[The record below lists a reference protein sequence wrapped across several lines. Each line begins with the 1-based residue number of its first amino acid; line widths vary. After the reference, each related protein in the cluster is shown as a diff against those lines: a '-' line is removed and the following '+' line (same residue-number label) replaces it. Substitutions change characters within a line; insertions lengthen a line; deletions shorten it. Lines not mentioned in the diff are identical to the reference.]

1 MTNQGF
7 VNLTSNDSYDNE
19 EDEITDEKILKDYT
33 TPGHPIAYSGIQNVF
48 KYYNRQVPLL
58 RIRKLLS
65 GNEGYTLHKEFHKQQ
80 RNITYKHF
88 KRYQFQMD
96 LVEVQHLAPQND
108 GTRYLLNCIDI
119 FTRYAF
125 VRPLKDKSANT
136 VLNAF
141 KTILVEAKTYPYM
154 IVMDKGTEFSNKSFK
169 DFCSNNNIKLIN
181 PQASVH
187 AAFIERFNRTLQL
200 LMYKYMT
207 DNETERYIDVLPK
220 LVFTYNNRFHRMIK
234 TTPQKAENN
243 ENGEHLKLS
252 LIQKEQL
259 NKIKKKKPT
268 LSIGSYVRIA
278 KQKGKFSR
286 SYDEQTKQ
294 EIFKIKS
301 IDTKKPIP
309 LYHLTDYD
317 GNDDVVGGFYEFE
330 LTPVETKVFR
340 IEKVLKKRVLKGKR
354 QIYVKWKG
362 FGNEH
367 NSWIDETN
375 IERTF

>member
-1 MTNQGF
+1 MTNTGF
-7 VNLTSNDSYDNE
+7 VKLDSNFNYNN
-19 EDEITDEKILKDYT
+19 EDEVITDEKILQNYT
-33 TPGHPIAYSGIQNVF
+33 TPGHPIAYSGIINVF
-48 KYYNRQVPLL
+48 NYYNRQVPLA
-58 RIRKLLS
+58 RIKKLLS

-80 RNITYKHF
+80 RNITYKHY

-96 LVEVQHLAPQND
+96 LVEVQHLSSKND
-108 GTRYLLNCIDI
+108 GVRYLLNCIDI

-125 VRPLKDKSANT
+125 VRPLKDKSAPT

-141 KTILVEAKTYPYM
+141 KSVLEEAVTKPYM
-154 IVMDKGTEFSNKSFK
+154 VVMDKGTEFSNRMFK
-169 DFCSNNNIKLIN
+169 EFCDRNNIKLIN

-200 LMYKYMT
+200 LMYKFMT

-220 LVFTYNNRFHRMIK
+220 LVNTYNNRVHRMIK
-234 TTPQKAENN
+234 TTPAKAEANN
-243 ENGEHLKLS
+243 ANEHLNLA
-252 LIQKEQL
+252 LIQQEQIK
-259 NKIKKKKPT
+259 KIKPKKPG
-268 LSIGSYVRIA
+268 LAVGSYVRIA

-286 SYDEQTKQ
+286 SYDEQTMQ

-301 IDTKKPIP
+301 INTKKPIP

-317 GNDDVVGGFYEFE
+317 GKEDIVGGFYEFE

-340 IEKVLKKRVLKGKR
+340 IEKILKKRTLRGKR
-354 QIYVKWKG
+354 QIFVKWKG
-362 FGNEH
+362 FGENQ

-375 IERTF
+375 IVKKF